1 MALNNLVRHLRS
13 RSTPCDI
20 CVIFMSPH
28 CSLDST
34 HQDHTL
40 THSNSSK
47 PLANFPLESKNKFL
61 KIQGEPN
68 NEKKASRKQLKF
80 DEESSS
86 NVQTRLK
93 DILGRV
99 PWNYH
104 SGSFAPYA
112 NGVGGLSQEKL
123 QAIMNQ
129 LTTNIRVNGR
139 RVSPLQAQ
147 IVHQSSNG
155 DLNPSMPELNDM
167 QNDMMSQLQD
177 SMQPNMQP
185 NMQDDMQ
192 SSKPNG
198 MQNDDTGE
206 SEIKPIQ
213 IPWNSKGGNNAQS
226 TSPSTFER
234 LMFGG
239 LSQIAGGGEGQ
250 NKGYSDFGGGVSNVP
265 GLSFGGT
272 HTSGV
277 INLME
282 SENGLKPMTGM
293 NGMRSMNGMMTG
305 MHGMTTNGMGGRMWG
320 GRSFFSR
327 RGETVANKTN
337 ELSISK
343 NADNITR
350 ANKTHEHGSAS
361 EIHQVQKS
369 HHETKPSVIRLIPSD
384 RLTREKE

>member
-1 MALNNLVRHLRS
+1 MIS
-13 RSTPCDI
+13 
-20 CVIFMSPH
+20 VIFISPH

-34 HQDHTL
+34 HHDQTQ
-40 THSNSSK
+40 THGNSSK
-47 PLANFPLESKNKFL
+47 PLGNVPLESKNKFL
-61 KIQGEPN
+61 KIQEEPN

-343 NADNITR
+343 NADNVTR

-369 HHETKPSVIRLIPSD
+369 PHETKPSVIRLIPSD
-384 RLTREKE
+384 RLTRKKE

>member
-1 MALNNLVRHLRS
+1 M
-13 RSTPCDI
+13 
-20 CVIFMSPH
+20 CVIFISPH
-28 CSLDST
+28 CLLDST
-34 HQDHTL
+34 HHDQTQ
-40 THSNSSK
+40 THRNNSK
-47 PLANFPLESKNKFL
+47 PLGSFPLESKNKFL
-61 KIQGEPN
+61 KIQGEPI
-68 NEKKASRKQLKF
+68 NEKKASRKELKF

-86 NVQTRLK
+86 SIQTRLK

-104 SGSFAPYA
+104 SGSLAPYA
-112 NGVGGLSQEKL
+112 NGVGGLSQERL

-155 DLNPSMPELNDM
+155 ELNPSMSDLNDM
-167 QNDMMSQLQD
+167 QNDMMSTIQD
-177 SMQPNMQP
+177 SMQTNVQD

-192 SSKPNG
+192 GSKPNG
-198 MQNDDTGE
+198 VQNDDTGE

-213 IPWNSKGGNNAQS
+213 IPWNSKGSNNAQS
-226 TSPSTFER
+226 ASPSTFES

-239 LSQIAGGGEGQ
+239 LSQIAGGGDGQ
-250 NKGYSDFGGGVSNVP
+250 NKGFSDFGGGVSNVP
-265 GLSFGGT
+265 GLSFGGR

-282 SENGLKPMTGM
+282 SENGLKPMNGM
-293 NGMRSMNGMMTG
+293 NGMGSMNGMTTG
-305 MHGMTTNGMGGRMWG
+305 MHGMTTNGMGGTMWG
-320 GRSFFSR
+320 GRSLFSR

-337 ELSISK
+337 EQSKSK
-343 NADNITR
+343 NADNVTR
-350 ANKTHEHGSAS
+350 ANKTHGHGSAS
-361 EIHQVQKS
+361 DIHQVQKS

-384 RLTREKE
+384 KLTREKE

>member
-1 MALNNLVRHLRS
+1 MRYLCHFHV
-13 RSTPCDI
+13 
-20 CVIFMSPH
+20 SP

-34 HQDHTL
+34 QHDQTQ
-40 THSNSSK
+40 THGNNSK
-47 PLANFPLESKNKFL
+47 PLGNFPLESKSKFL

-86 NVQTRLK
+86 NIQTRLK

-167 QNDMMSQLQD
+167 QNDMVSQLQD
-177 SMQPNMQP
+177 SMQPNMP
-185 NMQDDMQ
+185 DDMQ
-192 SSKPNG
+192 SSKPMG

-206 SEIKPIQ
+206 SVIKPIQ

-293 NGMRSMNGMMTG
+293 NGMPSMNGMMTG
-305 MHGMTTNGMGGRMWG
+305 MHGMTTNGMDGRMWG
-320 GRSFFSR
+320 GRSLFSR

-343 NADNITR
+343 NADKVTH

-361 EIHQVQKS
+361 DIHQVQKS
-369 HHETKPSVIRLIPSD
+369 HHEIKPSLIRLIPSD
-384 RLTREKE
+384 KLTREKE

>member
-1 MALNNLVRHLRS
+1 
-13 RSTPCDI
+13 
-20 CVIFMSPH
+20 MSPH
-28 CSLDST
+28 CSLDSAHHDQTQT
-34 HQDHTL
+34 HG
-40 THSNSSK
+40 NSSK
-47 PLANFPLESKNKFL
+47 PLGNFPLESETKFL
-61 KIQGEPN
+61 KIQEEPN

-86 NVQTRLK
+86 NIQTRLK

-177 SMQPNMQP
+177 SMQPSMQG

-206 SEIKPIQ
+206 TEIKPIQ

-250 NKGYSDFGGGVSNVP
+250 NKGYSDLGGGVSNVP

-305 MHGMTTNGMGGRMWG
+305 MHGMTTNGMGDRMWG

-327 RGETVANKTN
+327 RGETVTNKTN
-337 ELSISK
+337 ELSIRK
-343 NADNITR
+343 NADKVTR

-361 EIHQVQKS
+361 DIHQVQKS

-384 RLTREKE
+384 KLTRERNKLDNRIKPTATN

>member
-1 MALNNLVRHLRS
+1 
-13 RSTPCDI
+13 
-20 CVIFMSPH
+20 MSPH
-28 CSLDST
+28 CSLDSAHHDQTQT
-34 HQDHTL
+34 HG
-40 THSNSSK
+40 NSSK
-47 PLANFPLESKNKFL
+47 PLGNFPLESETKFL
-61 KIQGEPN
+61 KIQEEPN

-86 NVQTRLK
+86 NIQTRLK

-177 SMQPNMQP
+177 SMQPSMQG

-206 SEIKPIQ
+206 TEIKPIQ

-305 MHGMTTNGMGGRMWG
+305 MHGMTTNGMGDRMWG

-327 RGETVANKTN
+327 RGETVTNKTN
-337 ELSISK
+337 ELSIRK
-343 NADNITR
+343 NADKVTR

-361 EIHQVQKS
+361 DIHQVQKS

-384 RLTREKE
+384 KLTREKE